1 LRSSS
6 VIETESRDRAE
17 KNRALPPSL
26 HLQRISLRTFR
37 NYDSLLWQPG
47 ASISVITG
55 PNGAGKTNLLEAV
68 SLLAPGRGLRGARL
82 GELARRIPAEQA
94 GTDGSWAVAGRFTH
108 PRHGRIE
115 VATGVLPEGSPK
127 GLPGGGMERRV
138 LRLDG
143 QPASQAAIAERIA
156 MVWLTPEMARLFHE
170 GPAGRRRFLDRL
182 VYALEPGHAR
192 ELAAYETAMSGRNR
206 LLSRPDADRTWL
218 AAIEESMAR
227 HAVAVAASRNLVL
240 ARLSRISPA
249 AAPGLPVAE
258 LALTCPIA
266 ERLARE
272 PALTVEEWLTRALAE
287 RRSADREAGG
297 AGLGVHRSEL
307 AIRDAASGAAAV
319 RASTGQQKALL
330 LAVVLAHAALVA
342 ERRGVTPLLLLDE
355 PIVHL
360 DAARRGALLAILA
373 GHEAQIL
380 LTGTD
385 AEPFRPLGGGA
396 EMLRVGEGRL
406 ATLDHFA

>member
-1 LRSSS
+1 MP
-6 VIETESRDRAE
+6 A
-17 KNRALPPSL
+17 SL

-37 NYDSLLWQPG
+37 NYGSLTWQPG
-47 ASISVITG
+47 AAISVITG

-82 GELARRIPAEQA
+82 SELARRAPAEQT
-94 GTDGSWAVAGRFTH
+94 GGDGSWAVAGRFMH
-108 PRHGRIE
+108 PSHGRIE
-115 VATGVLPEGSPK
+115 VATGTVPEALPKGSP
-127 GLPGGGMERRV
+127 GGAAERRV

-143 QPASQAAIAERIA
+143 EPASQAAIAERVA
-156 MVWLTPEMARLFHE
+156 MVWLTPEMARLFYE

-182 VYALEPGHAR
+182 VYTLEPGHAR

-206 LLSRPDADRTWL
+206 LLSRPDADPAWL

-227 HAVAVAASRNLVL
+227 HAVAVAASRSLVL
-240 ARLSRISPA
+240 ARLDRILPA
-249 AAPGLPVAE
+249 TAPGLPLAE

-266 ERLARE
+266 ERLACT
-272 PALTVEEWLTRALAE
+272 PALSVEEWLAHALSE
-287 RRSADREAGG
+287 RRAADREAGG
-297 AGLGVHRSEL
+297 ASLGVHRSEL

-342 ERRGVTPLLLLDE
+342 ERRGFTPLLLLDE
-355 PIVHL
+355 PAVHL
-360 DAARRGALLAILA
+360 DTARRGALLAILA
-373 GHEAQIL
+373 SHDAQIL

-385 AEPFRPLGGGA
+385 AEPFRPLGGRA
-396 EMLRVGEGRL
+396 EVLRVGEGRL
-406 ATLDHFA
+406 ATLDRFA